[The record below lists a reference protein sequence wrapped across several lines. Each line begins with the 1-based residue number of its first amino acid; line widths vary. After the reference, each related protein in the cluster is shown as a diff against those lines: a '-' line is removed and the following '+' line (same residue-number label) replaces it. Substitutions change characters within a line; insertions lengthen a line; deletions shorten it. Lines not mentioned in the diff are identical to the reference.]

1 MNMITSR
8 DNPNIKEIIKLQ
20 KSAKQRRD
28 AGLFTVEGVRLCR
41 DAALSGAKI
50 NKLVY
55 TKQAMEKYS
64 DDFKLISDSG
74 CEKIEVSGDI
84 FLKISDTKSPQGLL
98 CVISMLDKSILV
110 DKIENTGRYVAL
122 ENISDPS
129 NLGTILRTA
138 EALGLDGIILS
149 EDCCDVYSPKVA
161 RGSMGAVFR
170 MKFCIAENFTEFISE
185 LTKKGIKTYAATPRD
200 AVSVTELDLKSGMV
214 LIGNE
219 GAGLTDETISACSQ
233 RIKIPMGGRAE
244 SLNASAAAAI
254 LMWELIRSK

>member
-1 MNMITSR
+1 MITSR
-8 DNPNIKEIIKLQ
+8 DNPTIKEIIKLQ
-20 KSAKQRRD
+20 KSAKYRREQR
-28 AGLFTVEGVRLCR
+28 LFIAEGVRLCC

-50 NKLVY
+50 KKFIY

-64 DDFKLISDSG
+64 DDFKLISASG
-74 CEKIEVSGDI
+74 CEKIEVSTDI

-138 EALGLDGIILS
+138 EALGIDGIILS
-149 EDCCDVYSPKVA
+149 EDCCDIYSPKTA

-170 MKFCIAENFTEFISE
+170 MKFCVVKSFPELIEE
-185 LTKKGIKTYAATPRD
+185 LTKKGIKTYASTPRD
-200 AVSVTELDLKSGMV
+200 AVSVTEHDLKSGVV

-219 GAGLTDETISACSQ
+219 GAGLRDETISACSQ
-233 RIKIPMGGRAE
+233 RIKIPMEGRAE

-254 LMWELIRSK
+254 LMWELIRNK

>member
-74 CEKIEVSGDI
+74 CEKIEVSADI

-110 DKIENTGRYVAL
+110 DKIENIRRRYNSPRAHKHCRHNNSRRFL
-122 ENISDPS
+122 H
-129 NLGTILRTA
+129 TILHKKHLSRFS
-138 EALGLDGIILS
+138 IIS
-149 EDCCDVYSPKVA
+149 HMS
-161 RGSMGAVFR
+161 
-170 MKFCIAENFTEFISE
+170 
-185 LTKKGIKTYAATPRD
+185 
-200 AVSVTELDLKSGMV
+200 
-214 LIGNE
+214 
-219 GAGLTDETISACSQ
+219 
-233 RIKIPMGGRAE
+233 
-244 SLNASAAAAI
+244 
-254 LMWELIRSK
+254 W

>member
-74 CEKIEVSGDI
+74 CEKIEVSADI

-98 CVISMLDKSILV
+98 CVMLLWKISATRL
-110 DKIENTGRYVAL
+110 
-122 ENISDPS
+122 
-129 NLGTILRTA
+129 
-138 EALGLDGIILS
+138 
-149 EDCCDVYSPKVA
+149 
-161 RGSMGAVFR
+161 
-170 MKFCIAENFTEFISE
+170 ISE
-185 LTKKGIKTYAATPRD
+185 LY
-200 AVSVTELDLKSGMV
+200 L
-214 LIGNE
+214 
-219 GAGLTDETISACSQ
+219 
-233 RIKIPMGGRAE
+233 GRQK
-244 SLNASAAAAI
+244 
-254 LMWELIRSK
+254 R

>member
-1 MNMITSR
+1 MITSR
-8 DNPNIKEIIKLQ
+8 DNATIKEIIKLQ
-20 KSAKQRRD
+20 KSAKQRREVK
-28 AGLFTVEGVRLCR
+28 LFTVEGVRLCR

-50 NKLVY
+50 EKLVY

-74 CEKIEVSGDI
+74 CEKIEVSTDI

-110 DKIENTGRYVAL
+110 DKIENKGRYIAL

-138 EALGLDGIILS
+138 EAFGLDGIILS
-149 EDCCDVYSPKVA
+149 EDCCDVYSPKVV

-170 MKFCIAENFTEFISE
+170 MKFCVADNFTELILE

-200 AVSVTELDLKSGMV
+200 AVSVTELDFKNGV
-214 LIGNE
+214 ILIGNE
-219 GAGLTDETISACSQ
+219 GVGLTNETISACFQ

-244 SLNASAAAAI
+244 SLNASVAAAI

>member
-1 MNMITSR
+1 MITSR
-8 DNPNIKEIIKLQ
+8 DNPTIKEIIKLQ
-20 KSAKQRRD
+20 KSAKQRRE
-28 AGLFTVEGVRLCR
+28 ASLFTVEGARLCR

-50 NKLVY
+50 EKLVY

-74 CEKIEVSGDI
+74 CEKIEVNTDI

-98 CVISMLDKSILV
+98 CLISVLDKNVLL
-110 DKIENTGRYVAL
+110 DKIENMGCYVAL

-138 EALGLDGIILS
+138 EALGVDGIILS
-149 EDCCDVYSPKVA
+149 DDCCDIYSPKVT

-170 MKFCIAENFTEFISE
+170 MKFCVAEDFPKFIRE
-185 LTKKGIKTYAATPRD
+185 LTQSGIKTYAATPRD
-200 AVSVTELDLKSGMV
+200 AVSVTEVDFNSGIV

-219 GAGLTDETISACSQ
+219 GAGLTDKAIDACLT
-233 RIKIPMGGRAE
+233 RVKIPMGGRAE

-254 LMWELIRSK
+254 LMWELMRSK